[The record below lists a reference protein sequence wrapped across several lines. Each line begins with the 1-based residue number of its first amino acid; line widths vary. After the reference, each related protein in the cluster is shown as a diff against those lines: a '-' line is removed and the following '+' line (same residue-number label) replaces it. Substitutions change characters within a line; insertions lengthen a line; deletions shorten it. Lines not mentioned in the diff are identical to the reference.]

1 MSGHPA
7 YVVIA
12 VHALIALV
20 LIIIGA
26 VLIALGS
33 IGQDTYL
40 AMVSGALGLISG
52 GGAAMAIHNSLLHT
66 LAANQRTP
74 GSEE

>member
-1 MSGHPA
+1 MQAPA
-7 YVVIA
+7 YIVLA
-12 VHALIALV
+12 VHGSIAFV
-20 LIIIGA
+20 LIVVGA

-52 GGAAMAIHNSLLHT
+52 GGAAMAIHNSLLHAMT
-66 LAANQRTP
+66 SAASSGNAK
-74 GSEE
+74 G